1 MRILILLTLLVGL
14 IAAFT
19 GCEPTAN
26 TTNNSRMANANSNAY
41 SNANASNSYS
51 TTNSIANTV
60 SNAVDKVTGNTDEDF
75 MKAAAI
81 GGMSEVEMGKLAASK
96 ATNPEIKKF
105 GQMMVT
111 DHTKANNDLKALA
124 AKKKIEIP
132 AEPDSSHKS
141 TMTDLQGRS
150 GADFDKA
157 YVDEMVD
164 DHEKD
169 VKEFQNKA
177 DSAADPDVK
186 AFATKTLPVLQKHLD
201 AIKAIQAKMK

>member
-1 MRILILLTLLVGL
+1 MRNITILIFLTGL
-14 IAAFT
+14 MLGFT

-26 TTNNSRMANANSNAY
+26 TTNNGRASNSNLY
-41 SNANASNSYS
+41 SNSNTNSSNSYS

-60 SNAVDKVTGNTDEDF
+60 SNAVDKVTGNTDVDF

-81 GGMSEVEMGKLAASK
+81 GGMTEIDLGKLAGSK
-96 ATNPEIKKF
+96 ATNPEVKKF

-111 DHTKANNDLKALA
+111 DHTKIADDLKALA
-124 AKKKIEIP
+124 KKKNLELP
-132 AEPDSSHKS
+132 ADLDSSHKS
-141 TMTDLQGRS
+141 TMTDLQAKS

-157 YVDEMVD
+157 YVDDMVH

-169 VKEFQNKA
+169 LKEFQGKA
-177 DSAADPDVK
+177 NSASDADVK
-186 AFATKTLPVLQKHLD
+186 AFAAKAVPIIQKHLD